1 MRSTVRLSPRPAF
14 PPEFIIGGGP
24 RLVRAGR
31 PVVSADPRIY
41 GPGFAGTRHPRT
53 AVGVRADGRVVL
65 VAVDGRQPE
74 KSVGMTIAEL
84 TALLR
89 ELGAVEALNMDG
101 GGSTTMVVRDR
112 VVNNPSDLAGERPV
126 GDAILVFLR

>member
-1 MRSTVRLSPRPAF
+1 MRSTVRLVPRPAF

-24 RLVRAGR
+24 RLVQAGR
-31 PVVSADPRIY
+31 PAASADPGIY
-41 GPGFAGTRHPRT
+41 GPGFADARHPRT